1 MKSRG
6 EGTAVTVTV
15 HVQLST
21 LHTKHVA
28 QLQPRS
34 AAERGT
40 VIQEDIHVTGV
51 SAAKHSAGSLCGV
64 GRLRAHASLF
74 EELAVCAALRFPTA
88 AAMQCRTASWLRW
101 GWREWSA
108 RQVCISFEKAL
119 PFHSTVLSRPTEVH
133 ARGASCAQ
141 QGTRRTMRLGPETLS
156 AWPAHGLLVR
166 AVLRERPRS
175 APQSFYSIGRKSSEA
190 FLERCPEKEQSWC
203 PSSVD
208 LSEGTFSACTDDH
221 RLVATP
227 ATVRRAFTFGVTEL
241 PARRPAMGSQEPR

>member
-34 AAERGT
+34 AAERDT
-40 VIQEDIHVTGV
+40 VTQEDIHVTGV

-88 AAMQCRTASWLRW
+88 AAMQRRTASWLRW
-101 GWREWSA
+101 GWRDRREKGIDAREWSA
-108 RQVCISFEKAL
+108 RQACISLERAVTLSFDCGFEAK
-119 PFHSTVLSRPTEVH
+119 
-133 ARGASCAQ
+133 RGARP
-141 QGTRRTMRLGPETLS
+141 RR
-156 AWPAHGLLVR
+156 LVR
-166 AVLRERPRS
+166 ATRNAAHDAS
-175 APQSFYSIGRKSSEA
+175 
-190 FLERCPEKEQSWC
+190 
-203 PSSVD
+203 
-208 LSEGTFSACTDDH
+208 GTGDALC
-221 RLVATP
+221 LA
-227 ATVRRAFTFGVTEL
+227 RARALGTCRT
-241 PARRPAMGSQEPR
+241 S